1 MKFYRTQGRLEDHQD
16 VLPMKATH
24 DLAPYRWVGI
34 DVSKAKLDV
43 YDLSSQR
50 YDQYDNS
57 EVGIAHL
64 VQSLLTVEDVAVVC
78 ESTGGYESLMARRL
92 HHQGIRISVV
102 NPRAVRDLAKGFNQ
116 LAKTDR
122 IDAKMIATYGAVI
135 RPKAVALASAT
146 DEELKGWLMRR
157 RQLVEMLSAEK
168 NRRQQLSHGPIREAV
183 SAHID
188 ELESRI
194 KEADQQIKN
203 LSESNAH
210 SSELKTMLLSVKGI
224 GPLISSSLL
233 VLLPELGQLNR
244 KQITAL
250 VGLAPFNRDSGQ
262 FRGKRRIWGGRDSVR
277 TLLYLAAMSACRY
290 NPPIRAYYEHLRA
303 QGKAKKVAL
312 IACARKLLVCLNAMI
327 RTQSCWDETQ
337 VTAVFQPSCS

>member
-1 MKFYRTQGRLEDHQD
+1 
-16 VLPMKATH
+16 MKATH

-50 YDQYDNS
+50 YAQYDNR

-92 HHQGIRISVV
+92 HHQGLRISVV

-135 RPKAVALASAT
+135 RPQAVALASAT

-168 NRRQQLSHGPIREAV
+168 HRRQQLSHGPIRAVV

-194 KEADQQIKN
+194 QEADQQSKN

-210 SSELKTMLLSVKGI
+210 SSELKTMLLSVKGM

-244 KQITAL
+244 KPITAL
-250 VGLAPFNRDSGQ
+250 VGLAPFNRDRGQ
-262 FRGKRRIWGGRDSVR
+262 FRGKWRIWGGRDSVR

-290 NPPIRAYYEHLRA
+290 NPPIRADYEHLRA

-312 IACARKLLVCLNAMI
+312 IACARKLLVCLNAMV
-327 RTQSCWDETQ
+327 RTQSGWDETK